1 MSFIPLRPCSSNRAL
16 WQGSMTET
24 ESTRK
29 RGANHESTFSIKDA
43 DKLAQVAP
51 WSVLDPSSGLYS
63 LLTNIFHSGLAKGQD
78 HNSEYL

>member
-1 MSFIPLRPCSSNRAL
+1 
-16 WQGSMTET
+16 MTET
-24 ESTRK
+24 ENTQK

-63 LLTNIFHSGLAKGQD
+63 SLTSIFHSGLTQGQHQD
-78 HNSEYL
+78 PEYL